1 MKIIVTLFTLL
12 SFHIG
17 IAQNLNPQREAF
29 TLKLPVDGVNYY
41 EQEVNAGPY
50 FVYKNILQIY
60 PSEKINIEVELKNDT
75 IFSMKT
81 VKENLNP
88 KNTIE
93 IEFSQIVKDRKSE
106 MMMLKVKNPF
116 NQKLEYKAKM
126 YIVGQNR
133 WINTSI
139 IPVQP
144 NLIGYETWTDVII
157 TLALDN
163 WKLTK

>member
-1 MKIIVTLFTLL
+1 MKIIVTLCTILFFQV
-12 SFHIG
+12 S
-17 IAQNLNPQREAF
+17 IAQNLNPHREAF

-41 EQEVNAGPY
+41 EQEIKSGPY

-75 IFSMKT
+75 ISSMKV
-81 VKENLNP
+81 VKENLDP
-88 KNTIE
+88 KKTIE
-93 IEFSQIVKDRKSE
+93 IEFSQTAKDGKSE
-106 MMMLKVKNPF
+106 MMILKLKNPF
-116 NQKLEYKAKM
+116 NRKLEYKAKM
-126 YIVGQNR
+126 YIVGQNK
-133 WINTSI
+133 WMNTSI

>member
-1 MKIIVTLFTLL
+1 MKIIVTLFTILFFQV
-12 SFHIG
+12 S

-41 EQEVNAGPY
+41 EEQIKAGPY

-60 PSEKINIEVELKNDT
+60 SSEKLNIEVELKNDT
-75 IFSMKT
+75 IFSMRT

-88 KNTIE
+88 ENTIE
-93 IEFSQIVKDRKSE
+93 IEFSQTVKDGKSE

-126 YIVGQNR
+126 YIVGHNK

-139 IPVQP
+139 IPVP
-144 NLIGYETWTDVII
+144 PHLIGFETWPDVII

>member
-1 MKIIVTLFTLL
+1 MKIIVTLFTILFFQV
-12 SFHIG
+12 S
-17 IAQNLNPQREAF
+17 IAQNLNADREAF

-41 EQEVNAGPY
+41 EQEIKRGPY

-75 IFSMKT
+75 IFSMKV

-93 IEFSQIVKDRKSE
+93 IEFSQTAKDGKSE
-106 MMMLKVKNPF
+106 MMILKVKNPF
-116 NQKLEYKAKM
+116 NQKLQYKAKM
-126 YIVGQNR
+126 YVVGQNQ

>member
-1 MKIIVTLFTLL
+1 MKIIATLL
-12 SFHIG
+12 TMLSFQVG

-41 EQEVNAGPY
+41 EEEIKSGPY

-75 IFSMKT
+75 IFSMRT

-88 KNTIE
+88 QNTIE
-93 IEFSQIVKDRKSE
+93 IEFSQIAKGGKSE

-116 NQKLEYKAKM
+116 NKKLEYKAKM
-126 YIVGQNR
+126 YVVGHNK

-139 IPVQP
+139 IPVHA

-157 TLALDN
+157 TLALNN